1 MTKKS
6 ETDNYEAYSECHTFE
21 CHTQN
26 VHFLQVFFFGGGM
39 VVAVTCFWLCQTAG
53 GILAPQAGTEAVP
66 LAVKVLDH
74 QQSPKCPFLEIR
86 IM

>member
-1 MTKKS
+1 MKL
-6 ETDNYEAYSECHTFE
+6 
-21 CHTQN
+21 TQN
-26 VHFLQVFFFGGGM
+26 AILLNAIHKTYIFCRFFFGGGM